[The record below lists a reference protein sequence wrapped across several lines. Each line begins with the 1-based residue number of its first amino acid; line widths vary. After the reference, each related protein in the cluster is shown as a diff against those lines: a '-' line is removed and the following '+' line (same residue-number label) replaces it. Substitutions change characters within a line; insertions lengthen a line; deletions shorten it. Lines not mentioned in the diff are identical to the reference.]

1 MLRRQVTY
9 LLSFSYCFHELITS
23 VVLFFPFWC
32 IFHSIVCDWARVDE
46 TVRVWGCVRGYVF
59 VSVWAWCETEYN
71 FCQTISLALPV
82 YLRLLVLLLF
92 PFILIQRNLVRV
104 FSRVGQ
110 HDVAIDYL
118 QVSNLLV
125 VSDWQLVSTSVE
137 WMVHVIYLDV
147 VIIRRCDKQ
156 LWIWGEREWSDRHSV
171 TCNIHSE

>member
-23 VVLFFPFWC
+23 VVLVFPFWC
-32 IFHSIVCDWARVDE
+32 IFHSIVCEWIRPCVSGGACVG
-46 TVRVWGCVRGYVF
+46 TCLWGYECGVKPTITF
-59 VSVWAWCETEYN
+59 AKLLAWRFQYTG
-71 FCQTISLALPV
+71 
-82 YLRLLVLLLF
+82 YLRLLVPFLF
-92 PFILIQRNLVRV
+92 PFISIQGNLVRV
-104 FSRVGQ
+104 SQ
-110 HDVAIDYL
+110 DDVAPDYL
-118 QVSNLLV
+118 QFSNLSV
-125 VSDWQLVSTSVE
+125 VSDWQMVSTSVE